1 MDWFD
6 RVSNKAIGILVE
18 SVKDKAAADRLAN
31 FDINKQL
38 TIVKLGGIGISMVDF
53 NPRELCYF
61 SVEGLVLL
69 QEVNTYKDGS
79 RTKTFTKIESSVR
92 NL

>member
-1 MDWFD
+1 M
-6 RVSNKAIGILVE
+6 E
-18 SVKDKAAADRLAN
+18 RLAN
-31 FDINKQL
+31 FNIDKQL

-53 NPRELCYF
+53 NPRELCYV

>member
-1 MDWFD
+1 
-6 RVSNKAIGILVE
+6 
-18 SVKDKAAADRLAN
+18 
-31 FDINKQL
+31 
-38 TIVKLGGIGISMVDF
+38 MVDF
-53 NPRELCYF
+53 NPRELCYI

-69 QEVNTYKDGS
+69 QEVNTFKDGS